1 MANSRALEI
10 TSRIGCVNMCQ
21 FCPQE
26 LLIGRY
32 SKLPKETRKIILDFE
47 TYKKSLRTVPKDV
60 RIDFSGMAEPW
71 LNKNCTEMV
80 LYAYSH
86 GFKRITI
93 FTTTVGMTVADVQ
106 KIKHIPFEFFCLHLA
121 DKEGYSKIKVTNQ
134 YLKVLKEI
142 KNANISNLNFMAL
155 GKLHPKLK
163 PLFNGLLES
172 PPLVSRAGNLPSFP
186 KINKTG
192 PITCCRPERL
202 QHNVLL
208 PNGDVLFC
216 GDDYGMTQILGN
228 LLRESYED
236 IFKNKPFENI
246 LRLLK
251 SEKNGDIICR
261 HCEHAVYDPAAA
273 GLIRSHFRAFKKS
286 FLNLIS

>member
-1 MANSRALEI
+1 MSNLRALEI
-10 TSRIGCVNMCQ
+10 TSRIGCRNMCK

-26 LLIGRY
+26 LLINRY
-32 SKLPKETRKIILDFE
+32 SKQPKQSRKIALSFDTF
-47 TYKKSLRTVPKDV
+47 KKCLKTVPKDV

-71 LNKNCTEMV
+71 LSKDCTKMV
-80 LYAYSH
+80 LYAYKQ

-93 FTTTVGMTVADVQ
+93 FTTTVGMTVDDVQ

-121 DKEGYSKIKVTNQ
+121 DKEGYTKIKIDNQ

-142 KNANISNLNFMAL
+142 KNANIANLNFMAL
-155 GKLHPKLK
+155 GTLHPKLK
-163 PLFNGLLES
+163 PLFDGLLNS

-186 KINKTG
+186 RINKTG
-192 PITCCRPERL
+192 PLTCCRPERL

-236 IFKNKPFENI
+236 LFKGPAFKNI
-246 LRLLK
+246 LKLLK
-251 SEKNGDIICR
+251 SEKNGDILCR
-261 HCEHAVYDPAAA
+261 HCEHAVEDKNNR
-273 GLIRSHFRAFKKS
+273 GLITTYFQAIKEHFLS
-286 FLNLIS
+286 